1 MVKISNY
8 AVRKNKEGKFF
19 VALELEGEVELVQ
32 STQTGRF
39 YATAKRCSISCTF
52 TEEGAKA
59 LVGKQFPGRIDRV
72 YCDEYK
78 YTIKETGA
86 VIPLCHTYVYIP
98 EEAPAMAMSHSP
110 AAAMAEM

>member
-8 AVRKNKEGKFF
+8 ALRKNKEGKFF

-39 YATAKRCSISCTF
+39 YATAKRCSISSTF

-59 LVGKQFPGRIDRV
+59 LLGKQFPGRIDRAF
-72 YCDEYK
+72 CDEYK

-86 VIPLCHTYVYIP
+86 VIPLCHTYVYNP
-98 EEAPAMAMSHSP
+98 EESSEMAKSQTP
-110 AAAMAEM
+110 AAMLAEV